1 LKRKRINMKKDVL
14 IKITDEQFSNGETEK
29 LEIMTK
35 GTLSF
40 CDDEFSI
47 MYNETDGG
55 LDGSVTTLL
64 LDSPTCVTMRREGP
78 FSSQIILEQNK
89 RHSCYYDTPYGS
101 FMMGVFAKY
110 VRMNVTEKGG
120 TLKMSYT
127 VDFNSDLAAENKMLV
142 TVTEI

>member
-1 LKRKRINMKKDVL
+1 MKKDVL

>member
-1 LKRKRINMKKDVL
+1 MKKDVL

-47 MYNETDGG
+47 MYNETDVG

>member
-1 LKRKRINMKKDVL
+1 MKKDVL
-14 IKITDEQFSNGETEK
+14 IKITDEQSSNGETEK
-29 LEIMTK
+29 LEITTK
-35 GTLSF
+35 GMLSF
-40 CDDEFSI
+40 CDNEVSI

-55 LDGSVTTLL
+55 LDGSVTTIL
-64 LDSPTCVTMRREGP
+64 LDSPTCVTMLREGP

-89 RHSCYYDTPYGS
+89 RHNCYYDTPYGS
-101 FMMGVFAKY
+101 FMMGVFAKL

-127 VDFNSDLAAENKMLV
+127 VDFNSGLAAENKMLV